1 MWPTLD
7 EHVQGVAFV
16 LVSAFCFG
24 LLPIFARLAYPQG
37 VLVNELLLT
46 RFVLAFVLIGI
57 PLLLSRKLVRPGRK
71 DLLILIGLGSI
82 GYFLQSFLYFRAIVT
97 ISVSIASLILYTY
110 PALVTLSAYL
120 LGWEK
125 ASTNIVSSVVLSL
138 SGLVL
143 VANPIFQAWSAG
155 ELLALGAAVSY
166 TLYIVVS
173 TRVLQNVR
181 GEVAAFWVMGSAALS
196 FAFYGAFTGTLRY
209 RWTPEGWVW
218 VVMLSICTAV
228 AVTLFFRGI
237 ALIGSSRSSLIS
249 LFEPITSVFFAFLL
263 FGDSLTVSQWI
274 GAGLILVGAAL
285 AALTHK
291 PKYSKS

>member
-228 AVTLFFRGI
+228 AVTLFFRG
-237 ALIGSSRSSLIS
+237 
-249 LFEPITSVFFAFLL
+249 LL
-263 FGDSLTVSQWI
+263 LSGPHV
-274 GAGLILVGAAL
+274 
-285 AALTHK
+285 HR
-291 PKYSKS
+291 